1 MKDRHSETDGAL
13 RREAAA
19 SGDPLSR
26 RELLRRTVVLGTGAA
41 LGSAAGAYTGGP
53 MLARLASAAAAEGV
67 IAGTLQVAWDQV
79 QDNLDPQ
86 TARGNRNWWV
96 LAELYETLTY
106 LPGYSLEPKPLLAES
121 WQVAAGGRS
130 VTFKLKKGI
139 RFTTGNELTAQAVKY
154 SIDRLH
160 AIKLGPL
167 YMTTAFDRAEV
178 VDRYTVR
185 FYLKFPYAAWPV
197 ILSNPAVLGVI
208 DPQFVESNGG
218 SQERQRN
225 AYVSEN
231 TAGTGPW
238 VIERWNKSQQ
248 IVLKRNPQYWAGWR
262 GRHVERVVLETV
274 PEEATRL
281 LRLEKG
287 DVDIATVSARTL
299 PGLEERITR
308 QNLLVAVERSK
319 KGQPLLSLSTLWIN
333 MNNKLLPT
341 SDINVRKALTHAFNF
356 DLYIERV
363 LNGYAVRMA
372 GMIPRGVLGHVDDYP
387 LPDYDLQKAK
397 QFLDAASADAKR
409 ELSRGLLFRYSP
421 EYVIYKEGALMWQQD
436 LAKIG
441 IRLILEEVDRAT
453 LASLQTSA
461 PGVPLVEARWFPDY
475 PDADNFIN
483 AARPDYWPPS
493 GYGAAFAGDA
503 KTADLIQRG
512 RSEQDP
518 AKRKAIYRDLEL
530 SFREQY
536 STLMLVELA
545 GAINPWNGRATWV
558 KGFEYN
564 PMIHPLYY
572 SVYKLK

>member
-1 MKDRHSETDGAL
+1 
-13 RREAAA
+13 
-19 SGDPLSR
+19 
-26 RELLRRTVVLGTGAA
+26 
-41 LGSAAGAYTGGP
+41 
-53 MLARLASAAAAEGV
+53 LASAAPAEGT

-86 TARGNRNWWV
+86 TARGNRNWFV
-96 LAELYETLTY
+96 LSELYETLTY

-121 WQVAAGGRS
+121 WQGTAGGR
-130 VTFKLKKGI
+130 VITFKLKQGI
-139 RFTTGNELTAQAVKY
+139 KFTTGNELTAQAVKY

-167 YMTTAFDRAEV
+167 YQTTAFDRAEV
-178 VDRYTVR
+178 VDRYTLR
-185 FYLKFPYAAWPV
+185 FHLKFPYAAWPV
-197 ILSNPAVLGVI
+197 IISNPAVLGVI
-208 DPQFVESNGG
+208 DPQFVESHGG

-225 AYVSEN
+225 AYISEN

-238 VIERWNKSQQ
+238 VIDRWDKGQR
-248 IVLKRNPQYWAGWR
+248 IVLKRNLQYWRGWR
-262 GRHVERVVLETV
+262 GRHVDRVVLESV

-287 DVDIATVSARTL
+287 DVDIATISARSL
-299 PGLEERITR
+299 PALEERIVR
-308 QNLLVAVERSK
+308 QNLLVAVEKTK
-319 KGQPLLSLSTLWIN
+319 KGQPLLSLSTTWIN
-333 MNNKLLPT
+333 LNNKMLPT

-356 DLYIERV
+356 DLFIERV
-363 LNGYAVRMA
+363 LNGYATRMA

-387 LPDYDLQKAK
+387 LPDYNLEKAK

-409 ELSRGLLFRYSP
+409 ELSRGLQFRYSP
-421 EYVIYKEGALMWQQD
+421 DYGLGKEGALMWQQD
-436 LAKIG
+436 LGRIG
-441 IRLILEEVDRAT
+441 IRMVLEEVDRAT
-453 LASLQTSA
+453 LTTLQTSS
-461 PGVPLVEARWFPDY
+461 PGVPMVEARWFPDY

-483 AARPDYWPPS
+483 AARSDYWPPT

-518 AKRKAIYRDLEL
+518 AKRKAIYRELEL
-530 SFREQY
+530 YFREQY
-536 STLMLVELA
+536 SILMVAELS
-545 GAINPWNGRATWV
+545 GALSPWNARATWV

-572 SVYKLK
+572 SVFKLK